1 MVETLAKVISHFPG
15 AANRARCTA
24 HIINLVTKMIL
35 RQFDAKKTNGTTKK
49 SNDTENNTNNEPNNT
64 ELVNDEDDL
73 TGLAEGLDREEQ
85 EVADDEDEEM
95 SENVE
100 ADLKDLEEV
109 LKEEVLEVAKLVKPL
124 QRVLI
129 KVHYSIIGQL
139 GDFLLS
145 FFNLF
150 QLFTLLKY

>member
-1 MVETLAKVISHFPG
+1 MVKTLAKVISHFPG
-15 AANRARCTA
+15 AANHARCTA

-49 SNDTENNTNNEPNNT
+49 SNDTGNNTNNERNNT
-64 ELVNDEDDL
+64 ELVNNEDDL

-100 ADLKDLEEV
+100 ADLKDLEEA
-109 LKEEVLEVAKLVKPL
+109 LKEEVLEVVKLVKPL
-124 QRVLI
+124 QRVLYI
-129 KVHYSIIGQL
+129 YSR
-139 GDFLLS
+139 FV
-145 FFNLF
+145 
-150 QLFTLLKY
+150 TL

>member
-15 AANRARCTA
+15 TANCARCTA

-49 SNDTENNTNNEPNNT
+49 SNDTGDNTNNEPNNT

-73 TGLAEGLDREEQ
+73 TGLAEGLNREEQ

-100 ADLKDLEEV
+100 ADLKDLEEA

-124 QRVLI
+124 Q
-129 KVHYSIIGQL
+129 
-139 GDFLLS
+139 
-145 FFNLF
+145 
-150 QLFTLLKY
+150 

>member
-35 RQFDAKKTNGTTKK
+35 LQFDAKKTNGTTKK

-100 ADLKDLEEV
+100 ADLKDLEEA
-109 LKEEVLEVAKLVKPL
+109 LKEEVLEVAKLVKPVL
-124 QRVLI
+124 RVLF
-129 KVHYSIIGQL
+129 KVY
-139 GDFLLS
+139 LLS
-145 FFNLF
+145 NRAVGWFIIIIL
-150 QLFTLLKY
+150 